1 MLKYRLIFGTLMTVV
16 FTALVILDGWLDGSL
31 TAAAADDAPVKS
43 TVLFLLIALLIVPAT
58 LELSALAAAKNMKIF
73 TPVSITSSILFA
85 GCWYWPQILELS
97 PQIYLVLLSAFSLFT
112 LLLYQNLRYGM
123 DGTLANCGVNC
134 FSILYLGLLSTF
146 VMAIRIEFGVWP
158 LLMFVFVVKCADIG
172 AYTTGSLFGKHRFS
186 PKISPGKT
194 WEGIAGAVLF
204 AMIIAVLFAV
214 IFGIMVWPL
223 ALLFGFSF
231 AFIGQLGDLAESML
245 KRDARQKD
253 ASDNVPGFGGILDV
267 IDSPLAAAPFAYL
280 FFVLVL
286 R

>member
-1 MLKYRLIFGTLMTVV
+1 MPMPLPFIFKGGPQEERVGPDEMRDCPKCGSSQP
-16 FTALVILDGWLDGSL
+16 FT
-31 TAAAADDAPVKS
+31 
-43 TVLFLLIALLIVPAT
+43 
-58 LELSALAAAKNMKIF
+58 
-73 TPVSITSSILFA
+73 
-85 GCWYWPQILELS
+85 
-97 PQIYLVLLSAFSLFT
+97 IYAVW
-112 LLLYQNLRYGM
+112 
-123 DGTLANCGVNC
+123 D
-134 FSILYLGLLSTF
+134 
-146 VMAIRIEFGVWP
+146 EFGVWP

-245 KRDARQKD
+245 KRDARQKN
-253 ASDNVPGFGGILDV
+253 ASDNVPGFGGLLDV

-286 R
+286 H

>member
-1 MLKYRLIFGTLMTVV
+1 MTVV
-16 FTALVILDGWLDGSL
+16 FTALVILDGWLDGSI
-31 TAAAADDAPVKS
+31 TAASADDASVKGS
-43 TVLFLLIALLIVPAT
+43 VLFLLIALLIVPAT
-58 LELSALAAAKNMKIF
+58 LEMSALASAKNMKIF
-73 TPVSITSSILFA
+73 APVSITSSILFA
-85 GCWYWPQILELS
+85 GCWYWPQILEIS

-112 LLLYQNLRYGM
+112 LLLYQNLRYGTE
-123 DGTLANCGVNC
+123 GTLANCSASC

-172 AYTTGSLFGKHRFS
+172 AYTAGSLFGKHRFS

-204 AMIIAVLFAV
+204 AMIIAVLFTV
-214 IFGIMVWPL
+214 IFDIMAMLP
-223 ALLFGFSF
+223 ALVFGFAF
-231 AFIGQLGDLAESML
+231 AFIGQFGDLAESML

-253 ASDNVPGFGGILDV
+253 ASDNVPGFGGLLDV
-267 IDSPLAAAPFAYL
+267 IDSPLAAAPFVYL
-280 FFVLVL
+280 FFVFSS